1 MPHIDDIKAVP
12 IPPSNFPILSF
23 IVSALSIIKLDT
35 PFIKCSGGNS
45 CPEIVQG
52 KFTHFVSRK
61 AMDIDGLGQ
70 EILYM
75 LIKNKFI
82 NDYSDIFTLKNFL
95 SELESL
101 ERFGKKS
108 VDNLIKVCLSI
119 LT

>member
-1 MPHIDDIKAVP
+1 MNES
-12 IPPSNFPILSF
+12 SNP
-23 IVSALSIIKLDT
+23 ALEIQEIKLDT

-95 SELESL
+95 KI
-101 ERFGKKS
+101 FFCFFNG
-108 VDNLIKVCLSI
+108 I
-119 LT
+119 